1 MRIKEGMCQ
10 GGFTMKLSDSPY
22 KVLLISAGCFLA
34 TQLQAQ
40 DASDDLTMMEEAEV
54 ATPPLYTSE
63 IEIGGGYVSDDSF
76 KFGEYNGLEDEGFFA
91 IANITARKFIPLD
104 SADKTYWELNGRN
117 LGLDSRSVSGE
128 FSNGRQFR
136 LMFDYDQIPHNHLD
150 DGLTPF
156 NGAGTADQTLPAGWV
171 GGESTG
177 ALTALF
183 PSLKNFD
190 VETERQRFGGGIT
203 WRLTDQWQ
211 VSGNYHHEIKDGSDV
226 IGAVFGPEPEN
237 ARSSIL
243 IRPIEYDTDEFNI
256 ATSFT
261 GERGQYSL
269 SYHLSLFNNND
280 NALLWDNP
288 FDNAEWDM
296 GANFSDGARGRLG
309 SEPDNKA
316 FQVTLAGGYNFG
328 QATRATGNISYGK
341 MTQDQTFLPFSSV
354 FPAPI
359 PLPRGDLDGELETVF
374 VNLNLSTRVTSKL
387 GLTARYTYDNR
398 DDNTPRDIYLGIPQ
412 DAMPQ
417 GDLLEEMARLNRPY
431 SLERHKLETEAS
443 YNLMRATR
451 LSLGY
456 DFESVNRDFTE
467 VDSTDE
473 HTGTVRLSFS
483 PFEFASGWLR
493 YQHSA
498 RNGSS
503 YVSNKPI
510 LTGQNPD
517 RIDFLVANE
526 PDELFSN
533 DPLLRKF
540 HIADRDRDQF
550 AAAMNFFPSDVVTFT
565 VSGRYNADDFKHTQ
579 VGLQDSSNGSV
590 SVDAGYSPSKKI
602 GFHAYV
608 TYENYD
614 YKQRGFSHP
623 EDLGALTPATDRI
636 AQFGDNWWSVK
647 SKDNSYSGGA
657 GVEWNIIEDKF
668 NVKAD
673 FLASHTVTET
683 TPDSDGLAFLPVP
696 DLNTDI
702 YQFTITGEYKFRDY
716 MGARVRYLYAAFDT
730 SDFARDLV
738 NVDTIENVILLGNG
752 TPNYSDHVI
761 GVSWFYNW
769 Q

>member
-1 MRIKEGMCQ
+1 
-10 GGFTMKLSDSPY
+10 MKLSDSPY
-22 KVLLISAGCFLA
+22 KVLLVSAGCLFA
-34 TQLQAQ
+34 AQLHAQ
-40 DASDDLTMMEEAEV
+40 DVSDDLTMMEEAEV

-63 IEIGGGYVSDDSF
+63 VEIGGGYVSEDSF
-76 KFGEYNGLEDEGFFA
+76 KFGEYNGLEDEGGFA
-91 IANITARKFIPLD
+91 IANIRARKYLPLD
-104 SADKTYWELNGRN
+104 GSDKTYWELNGRN
-117 LGLDSRSVSGE
+117 LGLDTRSMSGE
-128 FSNGRQFR
+128 YSDGGRFR
-136 LMFDYDQIPHNHLD
+136 LMFNYDQIPHNHFD

-156 NGAGTADQTLPAGWV
+156 NGAGTADQTLPVGWAG
-171 GGESTG
+171 GDSTG

-183 PSLKNFD
+183 PSLKGFD

-211 VSGNYHHEIKDGSDV
+211 VSGDYRHEIKDGSDV
-226 IGAVFGPEPEN
+226 IGAVWGPEPDN
-237 ARSSIL
+237 AMSSIL
-243 IRPIEYDTDEFNI
+243 IRPIDYDTDEFNI
-256 ATSFT
+256 ATSYT

-288 FDNAEWDM
+288 FNNAEWEP
-296 GANFSDGARGRLG
+296 GSNFSDGARGRMG

-328 QATRATGNISYGK
+328 QATRVSGNVSYGK
-341 MTQDQTFLPFSSV
+341 MTQDQAFLPFSSV
-354 FPAPI
+354 FPAAI
-359 PLPRGDLDGELETVF
+359 PLPRDNLDGEMETVY

-398 DDNTPRDIYLGIPQ
+398 DDNTPRDIFLGIPQ

-417 GDLLEEMARLNRPY
+417 GDLLEEMARFNRPY
-431 SLERHKLETEAS
+431 SMERHKFETEAS

-483 PFEFASGWLR
+483 PFETASGWIH

-498 RNGSS
+498 RSGSS

-517 RIDFLVANE
+517 RIDLLAATN

-550 AAAMNFFPSDVVTFT
+550 AATMNFFPSDVVSFT
-565 VSGRYNADDFKHTQ
+565 VSGKYNKDDFNKTE
-579 VGLQDSSNGSV
+579 VGLQDSSNDSV
-590 SVDAGYSPSKKI
+590 SLDAGYNPSRKI

-608 TYENYD
+608 TYENYE

-623 EDLGALTPATDRI
+623 EDPGPLTPTTDRI
-636 AQFGDNWWSVK
+636 AAFGDNWWTVK
-647 SKDNSYSGGA
+647 SEDSSYSGGA
-657 GVEWNIIEDKF
+657 GVDWNVIEDKF
-668 NVKAD
+668 NVKMD
-673 FLASHTVTET
+673 FLASHTVTQT
-683 TPDSDGLAFLPVP
+683 TPRSDGLAFLSLP
-696 DLNTDI
+696 DVKTDL
-702 YQFTITGEYKFRDY
+702 YQVTVTGEYKFKDN
-716 MGARVRYLYAAFDT
+716 MGARFHYLYEAYDT
-730 SDFARDLV
+730 SDFARDGV
-738 NVDTIENVILLGNG
+738 NVDTLANVILLGNG